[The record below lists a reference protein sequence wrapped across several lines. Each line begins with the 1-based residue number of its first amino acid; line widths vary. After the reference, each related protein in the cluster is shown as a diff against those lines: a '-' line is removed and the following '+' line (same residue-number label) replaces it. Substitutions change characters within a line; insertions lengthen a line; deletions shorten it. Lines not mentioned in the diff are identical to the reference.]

1 MYDKLTYSDKYG
13 TSIFFFFIL
22 SLLLLLGIS
31 YCIVMIYLQPI
42 QDNWVNMRCKP
53 FIIPFAGMINK
64 PEDISSTDYT
74 KQNFQ
79 YCMQN
84 IIKDVTA
91 VAVQPITFVVNILNS
106 LANIIRD
113 SINAVRNMFNKIRT
127 QLQSVVEEVMG
138 RLGNMMVPLQQIIIT
153 MRDILS
159 KVQGLMTA
167 SLYTLLGSYYTLQS
181 LMGAIAQFIIIILI
195 AMAAMIAVFWL
206 VPFTWGTASS
216 LTVVFIA
223 IAIPMTLIL
232 NFMLQYLHVT
242 PDLKIP
248 TVQCFDEDTMIQM
261 EDGTYKK
268 IIDIEIGEKLIGEK
282 LIGGKLIG
290 GNTVNTKIKVDASRS
305 KMYLLGNIIVSDS
318 HLVKF
323 GSDWIR
329 VSQHPLAK
337 RLAFY
342 EKKYLYCLNT
352 TTKMIQIGDFCF
364 SDWDEIV
371 NYKKW
376 EDILIDNTY
385 IHKFLN
391 SGFHGNTPIMLK
403 NKTEIPIR
411 FIKIGDL
418 LENGEKVIGLVEL
431 DGTFVHEHYF
441 IDLGIHGKIEGG
453 GNLSYSTDLDKTKVL
468 KPWES
473 EEKLFHLLTDKKCFY
488 VKRVKFYD
496 YNASVDEFLENK

>member
-1 MYDKLTYSDKYG
+1 
-13 TSIFFFFIL
+13 
-22 SLLLLLGIS
+22 
-31 YCIVMIYLQPI
+31 
-42 QDNWVNMRCKP
+42 
-53 FIIPFAGMINK
+53 
-64 PEDISSTDYT
+64 
-74 KQNFQ
+74 
-79 YCMQN
+79 
-84 IIKDVTA
+84 
-91 VAVQPITFVVNILNS
+91 
-106 LANIIRD
+106 
-113 SINAVRNMFNKIRT
+113 
-127 QLQSVVEEVMG
+127 
-138 RLGNMMVPLQQIIIT
+138 
-153 MRDILS
+153 
-159 KVQGLMTA
+159 
-167 SLYTLLGSYYTLQS
+167 
-181 LMGAIAQFIIIILI
+181 MGAIAQSIIIILI

-248 TVQCFDEDTMIQM
+248 TIQCFDEDTRIQM
-261 EDGTYKK
+261 EDGSYKR
-268 IIDIEIGEKLIGEK
+268 IIDIEIGEKLF
-282 LIGGKLIG
+282 GGKLFG

-305 KMYLLGNIIVSDS
+305 KMYVLENIIVSDS

-323 GSDWIR
+323 EREWIR
-329 VSQHPLAK
+329 VSKHPLAR

-352 TTKMIQIGDFCF
+352 SNKMIQIGDFCF

-371 NYKKW
+371 NCKSFCIQNAKSNCSISSHKIDRSNEKWCKKW
-376 EDILIDNTY
+376 EDILMDNTY

-418 LENGEKVIGLVEL
+418 LENGEKVIGVVEL

-453 GNLSYSTDLDKTKVL
+453 GNLSYFTDLDKTKVL
-468 KPWES
+468 KPSGS

-488 VKRVKFYD
+488 VKHVKFYD
-496 YNASVDEFLENK
+496 YNASVDEFLENE